1 MSLTIPTNVA
11 SLEAQK
17 NLARN
22 QAALQTSFNRLSS
35 GFRIN
40 SAADDAAGLAISES
54 MKTQIRSYVV
64 SERNAND
71 AISMVQTAEGALG
84 EVQDIAARMREL
96 SVQASNGSFTS
107 TDRSYMDTEY
117 TQLKQELTR
126 IQGAAKFN
134 GKQLLQTTA
143 TSIVFQVGLNNTS
156 SDQLSVTFGGFA
168 LTTLVAS
175 TNKLAGTSA
184 SSALAALSIIDG
196 AMTSISTQR
205 AKYGAS
211 MNRLGVV
218 TSSIQTMRLNISA
231 ANSRI
236 RDVDVA
242 EETSMLARNQVLAQ
256 AGVSVLSQANQIPSM
271 AMSLLGR

>member
-1 MSLTIPTNVA
+1 MLTIPTNLA
-11 SLEAQK
+11 SLDAQK

-22 QAALQTSFNRLSS
+22 QAALQQSFNRLSS
-35 GFRIN
+35 GYRIN

-84 EVQDIAARMREL
+84 NVQDIAARMREL
-96 SVQASNGSFTS
+96 AVQASNGSFTS
-107 TDRSYMDTEY
+107 TDRGYMNTEY
-117 TQLKQELTR
+117 SQLKEELTR

-134 GKQLLQTTA
+134 GKALLQTTA
-143 TSIVFQVGLNNTS
+143 SSIVFQVGLNNTS
-156 SDQLSVTFGGFA
+156 SDQLTVTFGGFA
-168 LTTLVAS
+168 LSTLVAS
-175 TNKLAGTSA
+175 SNTLAGTSA
-184 SSALAALSIIDG
+184 SSALAALSVIDNT
-196 AMTSISTQR
+196 MTEISTQR
-205 AKYGAS
+205 AKYGAA

-218 TSSIQTMRLNISA
+218 TSSIQTMRLNITA

-242 EETSMLARNQVLAQ
+242 EETSLLARNQVLSQ
-256 AGVSVLSQANQIPSM
+256 AGVSVLSQANQIPNM

>member
-1 MSLTIPTNVA
+1 MALTIPTNIA

-22 QAALQTSFNRLSS
+22 QAALAQSFNRLSS

-54 MKTQIRSYVV
+54 MKSQIRSYVV

-84 EVQDIAARMREL
+84 NVQDIAARMREL
-96 SVQASNGSFTS
+96 AVQASNGSFTS
-107 TDRSYMDTEY
+107 TDRGYMNTEY
-117 TQLKQELTR
+117 SQLKDELVR

-134 GKQLLQTTA
+134 GKELLQTTA
-143 TSIVFQVGLNNTS
+143 SSIVFQVGLNNTQT
-156 SDQLSVTFGGFA
+156 DQLTVTFGGFA
-168 LTTLVAS
+168 LTSLVAS
-175 TNKLAGTSA
+175 TNTVAGSTA
-184 SSALAALSIIDG
+184 SSALAALSTIDN
-196 AMTSISTQR
+196 AMTTISTQR
-205 AKYGAS
+205 AKYGAA

-242 EETSMLARNQVLAQ
+242 EETSMMARNQVLAQ
-256 AGVSVLSQANQIPSM
+256 AGISVLSQANQIPNM
-271 AMSLLGR
+271 AMNLLGR